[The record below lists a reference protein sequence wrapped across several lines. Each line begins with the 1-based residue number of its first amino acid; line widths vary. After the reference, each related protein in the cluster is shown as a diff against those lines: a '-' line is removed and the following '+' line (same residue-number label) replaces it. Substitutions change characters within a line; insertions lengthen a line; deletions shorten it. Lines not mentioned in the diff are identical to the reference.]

1 MQDNDGKEGRLSRW
15 SKRKIASTRQSETEA
30 GRGGAPPSAAADEQ
44 ARHAAELTANRE
56 AAEAVDLDALD
67 ADSDFSVFLKEGVP
81 EILKKR
87 AMSVLWRSNPVLANV
102 DGLVDYDDDFGSPD
116 LLMKTFKSAY
126 QAGRGYLEHQ
136 EREARA
142 TAAADDKVI
151 DDAVIEEELEPREED
166 DISQEPVT
174 EDSSQDSDPDMIA
187 ADTPDAD
194 LAETGEIEAPRP
206 KISLRKRLQLDQKT

>member
-1 MQDNDGKEGRLSRW
+1 MQDDDRNEGRLSRW
-15 SKRKIASTRQSETEA
+15 SKRKIASARQSETDA
-30 GRGGAPPSAAADEQ
+30 GRVDAPPSEDAEVQ
-44 ARHAAELTANRE
+44 ARHAAELAANRE

-67 ADSDFSVFLKEGVP
+67 ADSDFSVFLKKGVP

-136 EREARA
+136 EREAKSN
-142 TAAADDKVI
+142 AAAEDGVVA
-151 DDAVIEEELEPREED
+151 DASTEEDPEPKEED
-166 DISQEPVT
+166 DISQEPVA
-174 EDSSQDSDPDMIA
+174 EDSGQDSDPGMIA
-187 ADTPDAD
+187 ADSPDAD
-194 LAETGEIEAPRP
+194 GIEAGEVEAPLP
-206 KISLRKRLQLDQKT
+206 KVSLRKRLQLDSKT